1 MSIATDGPARTR
13 ARARVRRV
21 TTREM
26 GRRGRSVRRGQQAP
40 RAIRV
45 RAAPLNGNAS
55 TTGAHLQAAAG
66 RRSMVVSLAVLSLFV
81 LALVAFRIVYTH
93 TSDHVALAWN
103 LFLAWIPLLAA
114 LLATDR
120 ARTGA
125 FGPGLAVAGAIWLM
139 FLPNALY
146 MITDL
151 KYAGYS
157 DGVPVL
163 YDVLL
168 FAAAAWTGLVLGL
181 ASLLLIHAIARRLVG
196 AIQAWLLVVAVLALC
211 SFGIYLGR
219 VQRWN
224 SWDVFVRPVALAHAA
239 SGAAFHLRPLAM
251 TILFTCFL
259 VATYLVLYSFA
270 TRPPWF
276 SAHVRTPAA
285 DEADGIATRPRL
297 AFVITLA
304 EHGGAQTYLS
314 LLLPAVAGRFDV
326 TVAAHGRGPLSD
338 AARDAGVR
346 FVPLRHVRRAIAP
359 LRDLLGLV
367 ELIRLFRRERPDIVH
382 ANSSKAGVLG
392 RLAAFVAGVPIRIF
406 TVHGWAFAAYGGF
419 AGRVYLW
426 ADRVVRPLT
435 TLVICVS
442 HRERELGLRARAC
455 VSERSAVVHNAV
467 DVRAFR
473 AAVSRGEP
481 PQIISVGRLAY
492 PKDHVTLVRALAS
505 V

>member
-45 RAAPLNGNAS
+45 RAAPLHGNAS
-55 TTGAHLQAAAG
+55 TTGAHLQVAAG

-114 LLATDR
+114 LAATDR
-120 ARTGA
+120 VRRGA
-125 FGPGLAVAGAIWLM
+125 FGPGLAVAAAIWLM
-139 FLPNALY
+139 FLPNAPY

-157 DGVPVL
+157 DAVPVL

-168 FAAAAWTGLVLGL
+168 FAAAAWTGLV
-181 ASLLLIHAIARRLVG
+181 
-196 AIQAWLLVVAVLALC
+196 VAVLALF

-224 SWDVFVRPVALAHAA
+224 SWDIFVRPVALAHAA

-338 AARDAGVR
+338 AA
-346 FVPLRHVRRAIAP
+346 
-359 LRDLLGLV
+359 
-367 ELIRLFRRERPDIVH
+367 
-382 ANSSKAGVLG
+382 
-392 RLAAFVAGVPIRIF
+392 
-406 TVHGWAFAAYGGF
+406 
-419 AGRVYLW
+419 
-426 ADRVVRPLT
+426 
-435 TLVICVS
+435 
-442 HRERELGLRARAC
+442 
-455 VSERSAVVHNAV
+455 
-467 DVRAFR
+467 
-473 AAVSRGEP
+473 
-481 PQIISVGRLAY
+481 
-492 PKDHVTLVRALAS
+492 
-505 V
+505 